1 MKAAA
6 MGFLYLFSLFVF
18 SSFVDA
24 QELHYLGKFAGRQ
37 AGLIRISG
45 QHYEVTEGTL
55 IAGWGAVKMIT
66 DSHLILHIVLSETDK
81 QDLVSKGAAVYDIL
95 QIEIPHENLRLV
107 PFGR

>member
-6 MGFLYLFSLFVF
+6 VALSFLVSLFVLNP
-18 SSFVDA
+18 FVGA

-37 AGLIRISG
+37 AGLIRMSG
-45 QHYEVTEGTL
+45 QHYEVTEGTV
-55 IAGWGAVKMIT
+55 IPGWGSVKMMT
-66 DSHLILHIVLSETDK
+66 DGHLILHIVLSEADK
-81 QDLVSKGAAVYDIL
+81 QELARQGAAVYDIL